1 MEKTAIRSP
10 NSPAPANAVARNAGA
25 RQAAG
30 ADAVDAKGGF
40 SLLLADMA
48 EMAGTAETPAPALPT
63 AVAGELE
70 DPLTRG
76 ELLPEW
82 LAAELRPAALPSA
95 EPASA
100 ALPATAAALPALALP
115 GTEQPAAATAADPLP
130 ASEWQAEAG
139 AFSLSTLIGQ
149 TARIDGAADA
159 ALRDGRSL
167 GVGDTDGSARQVALP
182 MGGERAAYATNLP
195 AAVLASGHAR
205 GGEQLAASEILAGG
219 ATDIT
224 DTAAQPSTL
233 SLNPSERAAQ
243 PHGLAALL
251 ARMDTEATPW
261 ASALAPGLTMAGGA
275 APAAGATQSN
285 ASVSAVGAGGTA
297 DAAADAGSIDAAAT
311 DTAAADAVLAQPD
324 DNWAD
329 QLSEQVAFWV
339 QQKTQRAEMTIDRQG
354 RPVQVQVTITGSEAH
369 VTFRSNEQQTRDMLD
384 AGTAQLREMLEQQG
398 LSLASVTVQS
408 GDAGGQGASARQDSS
423 GRQSSGRGDEGERQ
437 TAVVSADLRARPDG
451 SRSVDLFV

>member
-1 MEKTAIRSP
+1 MEKTAIRTS
-10 NSPAPANAVARNAGA
+10 NSPAPANPVARNAGA
-25 RQAAG
+25 RQSDAA
-30 ADAVDAKGGF
+30 DAKGGF

-48 EMAGTAETPAPALPT
+48 EMAGTAETPAPALPA
-63 AVAGELE
+63 AVAGEIE
-70 DPLTRG
+70 DPSARG

-82 LAAELRPAALPSA
+82 LAAELRPAAQPPA
-95 EPASA
+95 EPA
-100 ALPATAAALPALALP
+100 AAALPAAALPAVAVP
-115 GTEQPAAATAADPLP
+115 GTEQPAAAPAAAALP
-130 ASEWQAEAG
+130 PSEWQAEAG

-149 TARIDGAADA
+149 TARMDGAADA
-159 ALRDGRSL
+159 ALRDGRAV
-167 GVGDTDGSARQVALP
+167 GVVDTDGSARQVALP
-182 MGGERAAYATNLP
+182 MGGERAAYAGNLP
-195 AAVLASGHAR
+195 AAVLASGHA
-205 GGEQLAASEILAGG
+205 GGG
-219 ATDIT
+219 AQPAAGEVLADAVADVA

-233 SLNPSERAAQ
+233 SLNPSERGAQ

-261 ASALAPGLTMAGGA
+261 ASALAPAPTAAGGA
-275 APAAGATQSN
+275 APVVGAA
-285 ASVSAVGAGGTA
+285 ASDGSVPAVGAGGSA
-297 DAAADAGSIDAAAT
+297 QAEAGGIDAAAT

-398 LSLASVTVQS
+398 LNLASVTVQS

-423 GRQSSGRGDEGERQ
+423 GRQANGRGDEGQRQ
-437 TAVVSADLRARPDG
+437 TAVVSADLRARPDA

>member
-1 MEKTAIRSP
+1 MEKTAIRTSS
-10 NSPAPANAVARNAGA
+10 SPAPVNAAARNAGA

-30 ADAVDAKGGF
+30 TDALDAKGGF

-48 EMAGTAETPAPALPT
+48 EMAGTAETPAPALPN

-82 LAAELRPAALPSA
+82 LAAELRPGAQPHA
-95 EPASA
+95 EPAA
-100 ALPATAAALPALALP
+100 ATALPAAAPAAAALA
-115 GTEQPAAATAADPLP
+115 GTEQPAAAPAADPLP
-130 ASEWQAEAG
+130 TSEWQAEAG

-167 GVGDTDGSARQVALP
+167 GVGDTAGSARQVALP
-182 MGGERAAYATNLP
+182 MGGDRAAYATNLP
-195 AAVLASGHAR
+195 AAALATDPAR
-205 GGEQLAASEILAGG
+205 GGAQLAAGEVLAVADVAG
-219 ATDIT
+219 
-224 DTAAQPSTL
+224 TASQPSTL

-261 ASALAPGLTMAGGA
+261 ASALAPVPTAAGGA
-275 APAAGATQSN
+275 APAAGAA
-285 ASVSAVGAGGTA
+285 ASGAASDGSASAVGAGGSA
-297 DAAADAGSIDAAAT
+297 QAEAGSIDAAAT
-311 DTAAADAVLAQPD
+311 DTAVADAGLAQPD

-329 QLSEQVAFWV
+329 QLSQQVAFWV

-408 GDAGGQGASARQDSS
+408 GNAGGQGASARQDSS
-423 GRQSSGRGDEGERQ
+423 GRQASGRGDEGQRQ
-437 TAVVSADLRARPDG
+437 TAVVSADLRARPDA